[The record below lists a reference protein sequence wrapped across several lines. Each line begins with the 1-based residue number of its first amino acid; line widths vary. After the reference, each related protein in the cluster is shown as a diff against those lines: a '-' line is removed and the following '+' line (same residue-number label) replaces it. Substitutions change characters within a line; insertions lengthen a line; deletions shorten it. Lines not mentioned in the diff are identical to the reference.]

1 MTRLLRFGLILV
13 AFLQPALAAQCVPP
27 GRWIAPGKGELDAGS
42 VLARAS
48 AQSVLLLGE
57 THDVAAHHDWQLD
70 TLRAL
75 HARRPQ
81 MVIGLEMLP
90 RNAQPVLD
98 AWVRGDIDET
108 ALFERT
114 GWTRTWGVPPSLY
127 AGIFRFAR
135 EHRLPMRALNIE
147 RQVVREVSKL
157 GLAGVPPARREGVG
171 DPADAPDNYRNWLK
185 QIWSDHMPQAQATSN
200 EAFVRLMQG
209 QLLWDRAMAEALV
222 TAAREY
228 PQALVVGLMGSGHVI
243 HGHGVEHQLR
253 ALGVADVGSL
263 LPWDS
268 DADCGD
274 LVAGVADAVFGIVP
288 TVQDRLR

>member
-1 MTRLLRFGLILV
+1 MTRLIRLGLIL
-13 AFLQPALAAQCVPP
+13 AALLQPALAAQCVPP

-57 THDVAAHHDWQLD
+57 THNVAAHHDWQLD

-114 GWTRTWGVPPSLY
+114 G
-127 AGIFRFAR
+127 
-135 EHRLPMRALNIE
+135 
-147 RQVVREVSKL
+147 
-157 GLAGVPPARREGVG
+157 
-171 DPADAPDNYRNWLK
+171 
-185 QIWSDHMPQAQATSN
+185 
-200 EAFVRLMQG
+200 
-209 QLLWDRAMAEALV
+209 
-222 TAAREY
+222 
-228 PQALVVGLMGSGHVI
+228 
-243 HGHGVEHQLR
+243 
-253 ALGVADVGSL
+253 
-263 LPWDS
+263 
-268 DADCGD
+268 
-274 LVAGVADAVFGIVP
+274 
-288 TVQDRLR
+288 